1 MVRLAAKRLGVY
13 VRTTLILAVLVAI
26 GAVLVNNRKNEV
38 SVWFFGLTDEAA
50 KTNVVWLILCTAACT
65 LISWWVLRMGRRLWR
80 DVHEVQRARE
90 SGRIERGQAERE
102 AELTQREKR
111 IDEKLRR
118 GITAEAGDDVE
129 AAGDSQGE

>member
-1 MVRLAAKRLGVY
+1 MVRLAVKRLGVY
-13 VRTTLILAVLVAI
+13 VRTTLILAVLAAI
-26 GAVLVNNRKNEV
+26 GAVLVNNRGNKV

-50 KTNVVWLILCTAACT
+50 KTNVVWLILCTAAGT

-80 DVHEVQRARE
+80 DVREVRRARE
-90 SGRIERGQAERE
+90 SGRIERAQAERE
-102 AELTQREKR
+102 AELAQREKR

-129 AAGDSQGE
+129 AAGDSQAE